1 MPPAF
6 GLAFMNREPARAI
19 FEAWHERFGEHDP
32 ENELRISILTGV
44 TLSNPHAYAVIVG
57 PNVNSM
63 RGNGNRIVGFVSR
76 IQIMTPKDSQN
87 LDRFLAEYD
96 RHKRFALIP
105 AHLPDLKGRPEPM
118 FDLVLG
124 KYHLDVRP
132 AWQVSE
138 NDPDAMALDL
148 DDPPVIP
155 AEEANAPVLKAL
167 QQLARFRGKK

>member
-1 MPPAF
+1 
-6 GLAFMNREPARAI
+6 
-19 FEAWHERFGEHDP
+19 
-32 ENELRISILTGV
+32 
-44 TLSNPHAYAVIVG
+44 
-57 PNVNSM
+57 M
-63 RGNGNRIVGFVSR
+63 RGNGTGNHIVGFVSR
-76 IQIMTPKDSQN
+76 INVMTPKDSQN
-87 LDRFLAEYD
+87 LERFLAEYD

-105 AHLPDLKGRPEPM
+105 AYLPDLKGQPEPM

-124 KYHLDVRP
+124 KYQLDVRP

-167 QQLARFRGKK
+167 QQLARIRKKK